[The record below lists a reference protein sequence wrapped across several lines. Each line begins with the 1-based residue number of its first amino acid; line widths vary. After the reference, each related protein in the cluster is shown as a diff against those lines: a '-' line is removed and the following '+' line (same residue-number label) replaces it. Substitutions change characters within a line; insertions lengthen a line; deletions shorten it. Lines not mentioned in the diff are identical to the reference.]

1 MRVVRAPI
9 PFHKGQ
15 QLQFK
20 SGSLLHFLCATIE
33 PKRMVVW
40 KMMPWTLPCLSSHV
54 SFRRC
59 LSCNSRMRY
68 NKLYPPKKKHC
79 VGREWPAA
87 GCTASN
93 PPMPTQTARA
103 NWGRCWVKEPLLC
116 SWYAVEFLN
125 FRHTLDAMLLAVP
138 GFIWKI
144 ISLHSAPSHPR
155 LKLY

>member
-1 MRVVRAPI
+1 MAIESCLIVIKKKKTFPDKPKCWRPWQRARFFGCRMQPPRRLGGNLRMRVVRAPI

-33 PKRMVVW
+33 PKKMVVW

-68 NKLYPPKKKHC
+68 DKLYPPKKKTLRWT
-79 VGREWPAA
+79 GM
-87 GCTASN
+87 ASCGVYSFK
-93 PPMPTQTARA
+93 PPHAYTNRKSKLRA
-103 NWGRCWVKEPLLC
+103 LL
-116 SWYAVEFLN
+116 
-125 FRHTLDAMLLAVP
+125 
-138 GFIWKI
+138 G
-144 ISLHSAPSHPR
+144 
-155 LKLY
+155 